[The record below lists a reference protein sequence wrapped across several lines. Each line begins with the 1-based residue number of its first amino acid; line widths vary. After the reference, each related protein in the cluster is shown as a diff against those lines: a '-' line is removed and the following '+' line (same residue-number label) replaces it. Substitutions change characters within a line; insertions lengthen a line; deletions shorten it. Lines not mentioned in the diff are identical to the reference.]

1 MEAEREKNMHFL
13 DHLEELRWRIV
24 KSLLGIVAGGA
35 VTFAFIDPVLD
46 VLIAPIKSMDAP
58 WELQVLKVQGMFL
71 IKWSIAFIGGIV
83 LGLPVITYQFWQFV
97 TPALRGKERN
107 VAFPLILFTY
117 LSFLI
122 GIFFAYKILIPV
134 SLSFFAS
141 MGVSDIQNQFSIN
154 YYFSFITWLMIGCG
168 LVFEL
173 PVLVYFLAKI
183 GLATP
188 AFMRHYRRHAIV
200 LIMVISAF
208 VTPPDP
214 VSLFMMTL
222 PLAVLYEISIGVAWF
237 VTKGK

>member
-1 MEAEREKNMHFL
+1 MYRRTKHRRHCWKNPDMVAEREKNMHFL

-46 VLIAPIKSMDAP
+46 VLIVPIKSMDAP

-83 LGLPVITYQFWQFV
+83 LGLPIITYQFWQFV
-97 TPALRGKERN
+97 SPALRGKERN

-134 SLSFFAS
+134 SLTFFSS
-141 MGVSDIQNQFSIN
+141 MGVSDIQNQFSIGACLLPGQDRPCYSCIHAPLPPSRN
-154 YYFSFITWLMIGCG
+154 CFDYGYIRICYTAGSGKPVYDDSSTCG
-168 LVFEL
+168 AL
-173 PVLVYFLAKI
+173 
-183 GLATP
+183 
-188 AFMRHYRRHAIV
+188 RN
-200 LIMVISAF
+200 
-208 VTPPDP
+208 
-214 VSLFMMTL
+214 
-222 PLAVLYEISIGVAWF
+222 
-237 VTKGK
+237 